1 MSRGKSKKSDGIL
14 RGVALAHLILALH
27 VLLIAAIGLI
37 VLFFRG
43 VVLYLPW
50 IFLGGI
56 VFIMVAGFLFYRR
69 LKSQGRS
76 LRETLNTPLLRGQ
89 SVEVSLLG
97 GLASIRIGKSSNT
110 QVLEDGATGALK
122 QLQEPI
128 SGPVRE
134 LTELAHLLESGLIT
148 RAEYEQT
155 KKTLLDSVQVAQT
168 VSKY

>member
-1 MSRGKSKKSDGIL
+1 MSWGKTKKSDGIL

-27 VLLIAAIGLI
+27 VLLFAAIGLL

-50 IFLGGI
+50 IFLGGF
-56 VFIMVAGFLFYRR
+56 VFILLAGFFIYRW

-76 LRETLNTPLLRGQ
+76 LRETLNSPLLRGQ

-97 GLASIRIGKSSNT
+97 GLASVRIGKNSNT
-110 QVLEDGATGALK
+110 QVLEDATPGALK
-122 QLQEPI
+122 QLEEPI
-128 SGPVRE
+128 TGPVRE
-134 LTELAHLLESGLIT
+134 LSELVHLLESGLIT

-155 KKTLLDSVQVAQT
+155 KKTLLSNIHIT
-168 VSKY
+168 RTILK